1 MTIQNDMPLTQSNPQ
16 PVSAAP
22 SPTAWASSGAAI
34 TTTADRTL
42 VGAQGASLRGYLS
55 GIQLVNSSATA
66 TEVVVKDGSTV
77 IWRHYL
83 PATSQPFDVE
93 FVQPLRSSPN
103 AALNFAAATTGAGVY
118 VNAQGFVA

>member
-16 PVSAAP
+16 PVSAAS
-22 SPTAWASSGAAI
+22 SPTAWASSGAAV
-34 TTTADRTL
+34 TTTADRAL
-42 VGAQGASLRGYLS
+42 VGAQGAGFRGYLS
-55 GIQLVNSSATA
+55 GMQLVNSSATA

-83 PATSQPFDVE
+83 PGTSQPFDVE

-103 AALNFAAATTGAGVY
+103 TALNFAAATTGAGVY